1 MKQTLIDKYLNGDTS
16 LEEEQMLR
24 HLLQDIPSA
33 QRTDEEDALLLMLS
47 ATPTMTGEEDIF
59 ATDETEE
66 YDRIVHQRKR
76 RAMWKYTG
84 IAAAIALV
92 ATLGFLLHTPADE
105 NIAVAY
111 VNGEKVSD
119 EQQVVAMMESTMNDV
134 FAHSDTEEELYELF
148 NPE

>member
-16 LEEEQMLR
+16 LEEEQMLQ
-24 HLLQDIPSA
+24 HLLQDIPPT

-47 ATPTMTGEEDIF
+47 ATPTMPDEEDIF

-66 YDRIVHQRKR
+66 YDRIVHQQKR

-92 ATLGFLLHTPADE
+92 AILGFMLHTPADE

>member
-33 QRTDEEDALLLMLS
+33 HRTDEEDALLLMLS
-47 ATPTMTGEEDIF
+47 ATPTMPDEEDIF
-59 ATDETEE
+59 AADETEE
-66 YDRIVHQRKR
+66 YDRIIHQRKR

-84 IAAAIALV
+84 IAAAVALV
-92 ATLGFLLHTPADE
+92 ATLGFMLHTPSDE

>member
-1 MKQTLIDKYLNGDTS
+1 MKQTLIDKYLNGDTT
-16 LEEEQMLR
+16 LEEEQMLQR
-24 HLLQDIPSA
+24 LLHDIPSTH
-33 QRTDEEDALLLMLS
+33 RTDEEDALLLMLS
-47 ATPTMTGEEDIF
+47 ATPTTTDEEDIF
-59 ATDETEE
+59 AADETEE

-84 IAAAIALV
+84 IAAAVAL
-92 ATLGFLLHTPADE
+92 AITLGFMFHTPSDE

-111 VNGEKVSD
+111 INGEKVSD

-134 FAHSDTEEELYELF
+134 FAHSDTEETLYELF